1 METHE
6 QDGSSSVSPQGTSV
20 ERTPRT
26 PPMSH
31 AAVLDNGNIVLIRG
45 MRKADTEFEDSVQ
58 KQVATR
64 VNGTPRRQHGLS
76 LPSSY
81 GMYTKCCND
90 ENEEQPDK
98 GPLDVAQALEA
109 YSRRMADN
117 AITHNGK
124 LLKAKATTAVYQ
136 YNQISYSSSH
146 TKTACEVLRNTMET
160 YYPGQVRGVEAAQD
174 NSSATARLKRVLG
187 LS

>member
-1 METHE
+1 MATHE
-6 QDGSSSVSPQGTSV
+6 QDGSSLVSPKVTSV
-20 ERTPRT
+20 EHTPRT

-64 VNGTPRRQHGLS
+64 VNGTPRRQHGLN

-81 GMYTKCCND
+81 GMHTKCRND
-90 ENEEQPDK
+90 ENEEQPDEET
-98 GPLDVAQALEA
+98 LDVARALEA
-109 YSRRMADN
+109 YSRRMAGN

-124 LLKAKATTAVYQ
+124 LQKQKRLQQCISTTRRATTLLIRRRQ
-136 YNQISYSSSH
+136 
-146 TKTACEVLRNTMET
+146 
-160 YYPGQVRGVEAAQD
+160 
-174 NSSATARLKRVLG
+174 ARF
-187 LS
+187 